1 MAKKAKPNRVTEQ
14 RPRDNTPSGPP
25 RETPSETPGDQEPA
39 LGDDRLVDLGNLP
52 LARAISVGV
61 LVLAIVVIG
70 ALFFRVMANFFVPL
84 FLAALLVVIFRP
96 LFQKISGKVNGRPHI
111 ASILTTICIL
121 LLVLL
126 PSGMVAFVAAAQGA
140 DFFRRMNTGGFYQSL
155 DRIRSQ
161 LGLDLP
167 KAEQF
172 RQLDQEIEA
181 LADPG
186 SLESVQARLQAAEDL
201 VIYLTEILG
210 KPDDLDRVGSGSD
223 AASEENEEDT
233 ETPRE
238 NGDQP
243 NDQPSTEPAE
253 EASDTESVDPDG
265 SLLASDEALQD
276 VDSDEDLDSDE
287 GLDFEGDAADPDT
300 TAGGGRRIKRSAA
313 EELLLDLQRLRR
325 KAEAMAAAD
334 STDDSI
340 ERQGTREQYQQE
352 YWELRASQR
361 TWMQS
366 LIGDSIGAQLR
377 MLANPSDSEMRS
389 VIAGAQ
395 EYLQPRVLPLTQIAG
410 RFLFQFVIDFGI
422 LIIAVY
428 FFFADGSGMIRTLMR
443 LSPLDDAY
451 EERLLLQFDQTSRA
465 VVLATVLSALAQGA
479 LSTLGYWFFG
489 LPSLVL
495 LFLATTFMSFIPFLG
510 PATIWVPAAIYLGVF
525 EGNWGAS
532 IGLTIYGLT
541 IVSAVDNV
549 VRMFV
554 LQGNSQLHPLLA
566 LLSVLGGLQV
576 FGPIGILVGPMV
588 VVFLQTL
595 LEILNHE
602 MWGKESTEQ
611 KPPPEQKSPPG
622 EKSPAGATAP
632 SG

>member
-39 LGDDRLVDLGNLP
+39 LGDDRLVDLGDLP

-223 AASEENEEDT
+223 SAS
-233 ETPRE
+233 
-238 NGDQP
+238 
-243 NDQPSTEPAE
+243 E

-479 LSTLGYWFFG
+479 LSTVGYWFFG

-611 KPPPEQKSPPG
+611 KPRAG
-622 EKSPAGATAP
+622 EKSPNGEKPPAGATAP

>member
-223 AASEENEEDT
+223 AASEE
-233 ETPRE
+233 
-238 NGDQP
+238 
-243 NDQPSTEPAE
+243 
-253 EASDTESVDPDG
+253 ASDTESVDPDG

-287 GLDFEGDAADPDT
+287 GLAIEGDAADPDT

-611 KPPPEQKSPPG
+611 KPRAG
-622 EKSPAGATAP
+622 EKSPNGEKPPAGATAP